1 MQYEFYFYKEAEK
14 QLKRLHPIDKA
25 RILKV
30 LNQLKENPR
39 PEGKKVKRLVE
50 KINTWRIR
58 VGKARAIYFIDDAKK
73 EIWVMDVKYRKE
85 IYR

>member
-1 MQYEFYFYKEAEK
+1 VQYELYFYKEAQK
-14 QLKRLHPIDKA
+14 QLKKLHPIDQV
-25 RILKV
+25 RILKA
-30 LNQLKENPR
+30 LNKLRENTR
-39 PEGKKVKRLVE
+39 PKGKKVKRLVE

-58 VGKARAIYFIDDAKK
+58 VGKVRAIYFIDDTKK

>member
-1 MQYEFYFYKEAEK
+1 MQYELYFYKDSEK
-14 QLKRLHPIDKA
+14 QLKRMHPTDGA

-58 VGKARAIYFIDDAKK
+58 VGKVRAIYFIDDAKK